1 MRCVLLC
8 LFNPSPSHPSP
19 LAFCTTSA
27 PTCHC
32 AKETSLTIAGEMMDP
47 TEERAQRGHS
57 MGDSS
62 QGPNDPRTI
71 PIIHPPILQT
81 TAPSPGDPIELT
93 PPSSAMMAPP
103 ARTSPDNDTNGLQ
116 ERMGMGDQPSSGSI
130 AGPSAAAAA
139 AAGAQQPKVVQTAFI
154 HKLYK

>member
-1 MRCVLLC
+1 
-8 LFNPSPSHPSP
+8 
-19 LAFCTTSA
+19 
-27 PTCHC
+27 
-32 AKETSLTIAGEMMDP
+32 MMDA
-47 TEERAQRGHS
+47 TDERARAQRGHPIPIPNTT
-57 MGDSS
+57 

-71 PIIHPPILQT
+71 PIIQTPTLQT
-81 TAPSPGDPIELT
+81 TAPLPGDPMEVT

-103 ARTSPDNDTNGLQ
+103 ARTSPDNDTNGVHDQ
-116 ERMGMGDQPSSGSI
+116 MGVGMGDQPSSGSL